1 MSKGETE
8 RFVFVSDSHGDLI
21 DPQGEEAVVRFIKDF
36 SPTIVGHGGDAF
48 DFRCL
53 RRGIGADDEDGVEG
67 LNEDISSGLSFLN
80 KIFRSSSIKE
90 KFFLFG
96 NHEHRLIKTARS
108 NPRGFIRE
116 AASGMLENLESRI
129 KGFGVRKLVPYH
141 SRVGVYSFGAIN
153 AVHGYATGLNAV
165 RLHAATYARGK
176 ARCVLMGHIHR
187 DEHSPASSTDD
198 AEGYSSGTLAIFDED
213 GSMDYASGRIATL
226 GWRQSFLAGF
236 INRRTG
242 AFMIF
247 SIRKFGNTWIV
258 PGTFKEMK
266 EISNRRS

>member
-1 MSKGETE
+1 MSRSETE

-21 DPQGEEAVVRFIKDF
+21 DPSAEEATLSFIRDF

-53 RRGIGADDEDGVEG
+53 RRGIAADDEDGVEG
-67 LNEDISSGLSFLN
+67 LRDDIDCGISFLS
-80 KIFRSSSIKE
+80 KIYRLKSIRE
-90 KFFLFG
+90 RFFLLG

-116 AASGMLENLESRI
+116 AASGILENLESKI
-129 KGFGVRKLVPYH
+129 KGFGVRKLTPYH
-141 SRVGVYSFGAIN
+141 SRLGVYSFGAIN
-153 AVHGYATGLNAV
+153 AVHGYSTGLNAV

-176 ARCVLMGHIHR
+176 CRVVLMGHIHR
-187 DEHSPASSTDD
+187 DEHSPAPSGED
-198 AEGYSSGTLAIFDED
+198 AEGYSSGTLANFEDD

-226 GWRQSFLAGF
+226 AWRQSFLAGF

-242 AFMIF
+242 ATMIF
-247 SIRKFGNTWIV
+247 SIRKFGKTWII
-258 PGTFKEMK
+258 PGSFNEMK
-266 EISNRRS
+266 ESSRSR